1 MAFNI
6 LTNKYVL
13 YTVLFLAI
21 TNVLGYLAVK
31 DFESI
36 ILMVAVGALVNH
48 FNKNMIVVLSA
59 AILVTAIF
67 NTSNKA
73 AWPWYEREGF
83 KNKEGL
89 EQKVNERKSLLEE
102 KENRKE
108 KETRGIEALQTLD
121 KNLDNAAKK
130 RNDYEAADE
139 SEEDLEKGGK
149 SKEDYASSMEDQIN
163 NLTNMLGSDKVKN
176 MSGNTDELI
185 QKQNDL
191 VKQMHSLTPMLK
203 SAENLL
209 DKFEKSG
216 MMNMAEKFA
225 PMIEKFIPA
234 GNKK

>member
-21 TNVLGYLAVK
+21 TNVLGYLAMR

-36 ILMVAVGALVNH
+36 ILMVAVGALTNH

-59 AILVTAIF
+59 SILATAIF
-67 NTSNKA
+67 KTTKRP

-89 EQKVNERKSLLEE
+89 EQKKQERKDLTEE
-102 KENRKE
+102 KENMGVR
-108 KETRGIEALQTLD
+108 TLQKLD
-121 KNLDNAAKK
+121 KNLNNAANK

-139 SEEDLEKGGK
+139 SEEDLVETGNN
-149 SKEDYASSMEDQIN
+149 KEDYANSMEEQIN
-163 NLTNMLGSDKVKN
+163 NLSNMLGSDKIKN
-176 MSGNTDELI
+176 IGKDTD
-185 QKQNDL
+185 DL
-191 VKQMHSLTPMLK
+191 VKKQSDLVDQMQNLGPMLK
-203 SAENLL
+203 QAEDLL

-216 MMNMAEKFA
+216 AMRMAEKFA
-225 PMIEKFIPA
+225 PMMEKFIPS
-234 GNKK
+234 GGKK

>member
-1 MAFNI
+1 MTLNI

-21 TNVLGYLAVK
+21 SNVLGYLAMR

-48 FNKNMIVVLSA
+48 FTKNMIIVLSCA
-59 AILVTAIF
+59 VLSTAILKT
-67 NTSNKA
+67 TNKA
-73 AWPWYEREGF
+73 AWAWAEREGF
-83 KNKEGL
+83 NNKVVEGL
-89 EQKVNERKSLLEE
+89 ERKKKQTEQHEREVQESMAVDSLQQKDKSLD
-102 KENRKE
+102 
-108 KETRGIEALQTLD
+108 EAAN
-121 KNLDNAAKK
+121 KHNE
-130 RNDYEAADE
+130 YEAADE
-139 SEEDLEKGGK
+139 SEEDLVKGGQ
-149 SKEDYASSMEDQIN
+149 SKEDYSSAIEDQIN
-163 NLTNMLGSDKVKN
+163 NLSNMLGGDKIKTMGKDTDDLVK
-176 MSGNTDELI
+176 
-185 QKQNDL
+185 KQNDL

-225 PMIEKFIPA
+225 PMIEKFIPS